1 MGCRDL
7 VDATSGDEERAVE
20 CGDGG
25 GGRMVVV
32 WPLSAATCDVIVRHI
47 LASFEVAASDW
58 EVLVFVALCVHFK
71 SELKP

>member
-1 MGCRDL
+1 
-7 VDATSGDEERAVE
+7 
-20 CGDGG
+20 
-25 GGRMVVV
+25 MVVV